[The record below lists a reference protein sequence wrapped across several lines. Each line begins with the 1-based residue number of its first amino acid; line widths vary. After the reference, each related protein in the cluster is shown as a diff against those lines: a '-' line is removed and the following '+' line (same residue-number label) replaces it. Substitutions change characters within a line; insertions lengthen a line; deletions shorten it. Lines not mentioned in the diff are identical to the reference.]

1 MLVSLFSTVFMLK
14 FMKHSKKVMR
24 NKHGVEQDLFTVL
37 ISSAEF
43 PKMYCRDEAPKILLG
58 LQTIYNTP
66 ELHHNVFEILSKK
79 VNKKIPKHVA
89 IGRPGMGLWEILVLS
104 VMRMG
109 LNANYDRIHYLAN
122 NDKLMRSVMGIE
134 THHFG
139 DCKEYS
145 FTCIKENIPLLDEE
159 TIMEINDVVVS
170 YGHKLLKKKRKK
182 SSL

>member
-1 MLVSLFSTVFMLK
+1 MLKPLFSTVFMLI
-14 FMKHSKKVMR
+14 FSKHSKKVMR
-24 NKHGVEQDLFTVL
+24 NKHGIEQDLFTVL

-43 PKMYCRDEAPKILLG
+43 PKKYCRDEAPKILLG

-66 ELHHNVFEILSKK
+66 ELHHNIFDILSKK
-79 VNKKIPKHVA
+79 VNKKIPKHIA
-89 IGRPGMGLWEILVLS
+89 IGRPGMGLWEIFVLS

-109 LNANYDRIHYLAN
+109 LNTNYDRIHYLAN

-145 FTCIKENIPLLDEE
+145 FTCIKENIPLLDEK
-159 TIMEINDVVVS
+159 TIIEINDLVLS
-170 YGHKLLKKKRKK
+170 YGHSLLKKKRKK